1 MVERG
6 GGAIVNISST
16 DAVIAEAPMAGY
28 NASKAGLE
36 QLTLSMAFEL
46 AHLGVRVNAVAPGST
61 MTPMMA
67 YTLVQPVWDLYL
79 RQMPMRRFAT
89 PEEQAN
95 AVLFLASDEAS
106 CITGVTL
113 PVDGA
118 ECRGFWARPELE
130 PPIPPLPG
138 G

>member
-1 MVERG
+1 
-6 GGAIVNISST
+6 
-16 DAVIAEAPMAGY
+16 MAGY

-67 YTLVQPVWDLYL
+67 YTLVQPIWDLYL